1 MKLKNKIAGETL
13 FKINIGGEE
22 FCRIKYYTPIGTLE
36 NKLLNNEA
44 FKKLLLKNKGLYV
57 STPDENTK
65 IFAIRF
71 SFGEDE
77 FPFMDAVDNVTFK
90 DGFIIVG
97 VDKECNE
104 FFMPVF

>member
-1 MKLKNKIAGETL
+1 MKLKNKIAGEAL
-13 FKINIGGEE
+13 LKINIGGEE
-22 FCRIKYYTPIGTLE
+22 FSRIKYYTPIGNLE
-36 NKLLNNEA
+36 NKLLDNEA
-44 FKKLLLKNKGLYV
+44 FKTLILKNKGVYV
-57 STPDENTK
+57 SMPDENTK
-65 IFAIRF
+65 VFAIKF
-71 SFGEDE
+71 TFGKDE